1 MRGHEIELLSEI
13 GQGGLALDAAD
24 YAPHPEQFRGGAEK
38 RLAVCVEPKGIV
50 SEVFADVEK
59 IAGTRAEIENA
70 QWLRAVEPKVLGAF
84 YVDVDPINDVFETI
98 DLRRTGP
105 IRIFVAQ
112 ISKLQPIDVV
122 QNAVFVDRMGQP
134 ADVLRRAGEYF
145 AGKQLVELA

>member
-24 YAPHPEQFRGGAEK
+24 RAPHPEQFRGGAEK
-38 RLAVCVEPKGIV
+38 RFTVCVESKGFV

-70 QWLRAVEPKVLGAF
+70 QWLRSVEPKVLGAF

-105 IRIFVAQ
+105 IR
-112 ISKLQPIDVV
+112 
-122 QNAVFVDRMGQP
+122 
-134 ADVLRRAGEYF
+134 VLMA
-145 AGKQLVELA
+145 